1 MSQSFKWEVKE
12 AVPLSR
18 GGLIVHGDLPRGMST
33 ANHLE
38 RKRSISEPG
47 TSTQSVTDE
56 DGDAVLKE
64 DDLPPPELTKA
75 LLAHFRLIEESRNGT
90 SDAPRGPGSR
100 HRVQVRSEGQP
111 ETPDSNEHESWG
123 RGSDDAAIT
132 PTQQPPPHPG
142 NQSDEM
148 PEQGTTRSLLAKFQ
162 LMQSSR

>member
-1 MSQSFKWEVKE
+1 M
-12 AVPLSR
+12 PLSR

-56 DGDAVLKE
+56 EDNAVLKE

-90 SDAPRGPGSR
+90 SDAPRGSGTR
-100 HRVQVRSEGQP
+100 HRVQVRAEGQSEAP
-111 ETPDSNEHESWG
+111 ESSECENLG
-123 RGSDDAAIT
+123 RGSDDTAVT
-132 PTQQPPPHPG
+132 PTQQPPHPG